1 MIQNRRI
8 TLDVDLN
15 YNKRKFIDEIS
26 RVQRLLNNLKPCEV
40 RVSSSKRGLHIKKF
54 YDKILYEDEERQ
66 MYQKHCNLLEWVE
79 EVYDDPRRR
88 VIREIRAKEGG
99 LPNILFDDK
108 RFRDISRKA
117 GDWYFIQDARDVE
130 IFLDFFVDFVRI

>member
-8 TLDVDLN
+8 TIDVDFTR
-15 YNKRKFIDEIS
+15 NKRMFLSQIS
-26 RVQRLLNNLKPCEV
+26 VVQRLLNNLKPCHV

-66 MYQKHCNLLEWVE
+66 IYQKHCNLLEWVE
-79 EVYDDPRRR
+79 EVYDDPKRR

-108 RFRDISRKA
+108 SFRDISRKA
-117 GDWYFIQDARDVE
+117 GDWYVIQDALDVE
-130 IFLDFFVDFVRI
+130 IFLDFFVRI